1 VSGRPL
7 SLILLPTLDC
17 NVACDYCFEEKAR
30 LSLSREQLGE
40 VTNAILDHM
49 ATRGTTRAELYW
61 QGGEVLLL
69 GPAWFEHA
77 RASMARAAA
86 ERGLSLHH
94 SIQTNLIGYG
104 PHWDKVLREMFDGS
118 LGTSMDFPNHHRR
131 LKNGSTARYTE
142 VWLRSVRQAREAGFA
157 VGVIAVLHGGSLEVS
172 ARDFLS
178 FYTQEAG
185 IDDLQVNLPFP
196 GGPGTGGD
204 TLRTEPLTRFLLDLL
219 DVWMQEGFD
228 RGVKLSPFDALFDAF
243 SGREARLPCIWQ
255 PNCAN
260 EFAAIDARGNVA
272 LCDCW
277 VTSYPEHRFGN
288 LFRAQNLSQMLGA
301 SPARQAFLNRPKYL
315 VQHEDCA
322 RCPHLSL
329 CHGGCPVR
337 TFAATGTILAKDPYC
352 EVYKVLFARCRELA
366 AEAVR
371 RRSPRA
377 TRTRRHYDRDHQH

>member
-1 VSGRPL
+1 
-7 SLILLPTLDC
+7 
-17 NVACDYCFEEKAR
+17 
-30 LSLSREQLGE
+30 
-40 VTNAILDHM
+40 M
-49 ATRGTTRAELYW
+49 
-61 QGGEVLLL
+61 
-69 GPAWFEHA
+69 
-77 RASMARAAA
+77 
-86 ERGLSLHH
+86 
-94 SIQTNLIGYG
+94 
-104 PHWDKVLREMFDGS
+104 
-118 LGTSMDFPNHHRR
+118 
-131 LKNGSTARYTE
+131 
-142 VWLRSVRQAREAGFA
+142 
-157 VGVIAVLHGGSLEVS
+157 
-172 ARDFLS
+172 
-178 FYTQEAG
+178 
-185 IDDLQVNLPFP
+185 
-196 GGPGTGGD
+196 
-204 TLRTEPLTRFLLDLL
+204 RTEPLTRFLLDLL

>member
-1 VSGRPL
+1 MQFSTTW
-7 SLILLPTLDC
+7 S
-17 NVACDYCFEEKAR
+17 A
-30 LSLSREQLGE
+30 Q
-40 VTNAILDHM
+40 
-49 ATRGTTRAELYW
+49 GTTRAELYW

-77 RASMARAAA
+77 HASMARAAA

-104 PHWDKVLREMFDGS
+104 PQWDPVLREMFDGS
-118 LGTSMDFPNHHRR
+118 LGTSMDFPNDHRR

-142 VWLRSVRQAREAGFA
+142 VWLRSVRQAREAGLA
-157 VGVIAVLHGGSLEVS
+157 VGVIAVLHAGSLGVS

-288 LFRAQNLSQMLGA
+288 LFRAA
-301 SPARQAFLNRPKYL
+301 EPIA
-315 VQHEDCA
+315 DA
-322 RCPHLSL
+322 RCEPRPP
-329 CHGGCPVR
+329 GVPR
-337 TFAATGTILAKDPYC
+337 PAQAPDAA
-352 EVYKVLFARCRELA
+352 
-366 AEAVR
+366 
-371 RRSPRA
+371 
-377 TRTRRHYDRDHQH
+377 